1 MRPVGERGVARIH
14 REVFVTAEIA
24 EERVAALASHAQNI
38 RFNVIDMVYKAQS
51 GHISPGLGAADIMA
65 TLFFDT
71 MHLDPQHP
79 DMPDRDRFVL
89 SKGHSCPVLY
99 ATLALRGYFPVEEL
113 RTLRQ
118 MGSRLQ
124 GHPVAGYLPG
134 IEATTG
140 SLGMG
145 ASQAV
150 GMALEARMMKKN
162 YNIWALLGDGETN
175 EGLIWEAAMGAAKY
189 QLGNLV
195 FIVDR
200 NGLQTD
206 GTCDSVMPMEPL
218 DKKFEAFNWK
228 VIKVDGHS
236 IPDLLDAVR
245 EAQDYKLGP
254 VCIIAKT
261 VKGKGVSFME
271 NTTEWHAKAPS
282 DEQYARAVAEVR
294 GGIA

>member
-1 MRPVGERGVARIH
+1 MEGLLT
-14 REVFVTAEIA
+14 TAILEEQTVKLTNIA
-24 EERVAALASHAQNI
+24 QDI

-71 MHLDPQHP
+71 MHIDPQYP
-79 DMPDRDRFVL
+79 EIEDRDRFVL

-99 ATLALRGYFPVEEL
+99 ATLALRGYFPVDEL
-113 RTLRQ
+113 KTLRQ
-118 MGSRLQ
+118 LGSRLQ

-150 GMALEARMMKKN
+150 GMALEGRMLHKD
-162 YNIWALLGDGETN
+162 YNIWALLGDGEIN

-189 QLGNLV
+189 KLGNLV

-200 NGLQTD
+200 NNLQTD
-206 GTCDSVMPMEPL
+206 GTCDVVMPMEPI

-228 VIKVDGHS
+228 VIKVDGHN
-236 IPDLLDAVR
+236 IQDLRAAFDA
-245 EAQDYKLGP
+245 AQEYKLGP

-261 VKGKGVSFME
+261 IKGKGVSFME
-271 NTTEWHAKAPS
+271 NTTEWHAKPPN
-282 DEQYARAVAEVR
+282 DEQYAQAIAEVD
-294 GGIA
+294 GGRL